1 MQLYRDYDGSPTG
14 ENLLPDFFFSQ
25 SSSMSVNNSFMTV
38 QDNFG
43 QVLTSPKGT
52 LSARTFSITGNVDAE
67 RCTNVE
73 ELRASLFNK
82 MYGRVLWLKVQD
94 DDKRI
99 FKVIL
104 DGNVNVTYN
113 IGYEIS
119 RVFTLSF
126 TLKAF
131 EGVSWGSEVIEEKV
145 DHRIF
150 IDTSNVFS
158 FDIYYKGDVP
168 VMPYISISFG
178 YQTFDL
184 VKKSY
189 KIDLIPFKI
198 KSTLGNTSFIYNRG
212 RELKLVEKVHINEPG
227 HFFFIKNGLAYIGP
241 HSTNGKLFKD
251 VHPNSLARP
260 LLLYPGNN
268 SIIVRSQSIEV
279 SPKILEWLETD
290 EGKQEKDKHYLVAT
304 IRYRPCYF

>member
-82 MYGRVLWLKVQD
+82 MYGKVLWLKLQEN
-94 DDKRI
+94 DKRI

-119 RVFTLSF
+119 RVFTFSF

-131 EGVSWGSEVIEEKV
+131 EGVSWGSEIITRKFFYKILVDEE
-145 DHRIF
+145 
-150 IDTSNVFS
+150 S
-158 FDIYYKGDVP
+158 FYCKINYKGDIP
-168 VMPYISISFG
+168 VIPYISISF
-178 YQTFDL
+178 
-184 VKKSY
+184 VY
-189 KIDLIPFKI
+189 KGEEQPNPDETDSQPFKI
-198 KSTLGNTSFIYNRG
+198 KSTSGNTCFIYNRD
-212 RELKLVEKVHINEPG
+212 RQLNLSEDLLIEKFDY
-227 HFFFIKNGLAYIGP
+227 FFFIKNGLAYIGK
-241 HSTNGKLFKD
+241 SSVYKYLFKG

-260 LLLYPGNN
+260 LLLYPGINRMLIRTQEFEL
-268 SIIVRSQSIEV
+268 SPEV
-279 SPKILEWLETD
+279 SDFLETD
-290 EGKQEKDKHYLVAT
+290 DGKKAKDKMNLLAT
-304 IRYRPCYF
+304 IKYRPCYF

>member
-1 MQLYRDYDGSPTG
+1 MQLYRNYDGSPTG

-82 MYGRVLWLKVQD
+82 MYGKVLWLKVQD

-131 EGVSWGSEVIEEKV
+131 EGVSWGNEVITLKCF
-145 DHRIF
+145 RSI
-150 IDTSNVFS
+150 ITKQPYFS
-158 FDIYYKGDVP
+158 YPFTYEGDVP
-168 VMPYISISFG
+168 IMPYISLSFV
-178 YQTFDL
+178 YRTAYEE
-184 VKKSY
+184 VSESES
-189 KIDLIPFKI
+189 IPFKI
-198 KSTLGNTSFIYNRG
+198 KSTTELNGATIIRNKNR
-212 RELKLVEKVHINEPG
+212 RLKLMEKVHINEPR
-227 HFFFIKNGLAYIGP
+227 HFFFIKNGLAYTGT
-241 HSTNGKLFKD
+241 HSTNGELFKD
-251 VHPNSLARP
+251 VHPNSLACP
-260 LLLYPGNN
+260 LLLYPGHNHIFIRKVAIELPQDVLNMIERN
-268 SIIVRSQSIEV
+268 SPQKYSYY
-279 SPKILEWLETD
+279 ILI
-290 EGKQEKDKHYLVAT
+290 T
-304 IRYRPCYF
+304 IKYRPCFF

>member
-1 MQLYRDYDGSPTG
+1 MQLYRDYNGSPAG
-14 ENLLPDFFFSQ
+14 ANLLPDFFFAQ

-52 LSARTFSITGNVDAE
+52 LSARTFSITGNVDAK

-73 ELRASLFNK
+73 ELRASLFDR
-82 MYGRVLWLKVQD
+82 MYGTVLWLKVQD

-131 EGVSWGSEVIEEKV
+131 EGVSWGSEVIEEKIY
-145 DHRIF
+145 HRIF
-150 IDTSNVFS
+150 IDTSNAIS

-168 VMPYISISFG
+168 VMPYISISF
-178 YQTFDL
+178 
-184 VKKSY
+184 VY
-189 KIDLIPFKI
+189 KGFSQENPNETESIPFKI
-198 KSTLGNTSFIYNRG
+198 KSTKELGGVTFICNKNR
-212 RELKLVEKVHINEPG
+212 RLKLMEKVHINELG
-227 HFFFIKNGLAYIGP
+227 HFFFIKNGLAYIGN
-241 HSTNGKLFKD
+241 HSSNGELFKD

-260 LLLYPGNN
+260 LLLYPGYN
-268 SIIVRSQSIEV
+268 SIFIRMNAIECSSELLDLV
-279 SPKILEWLETD
+279 EREPERKDYFNIL
-290 EGKQEKDKHYLVAT
+290 VT
-304 IRYRPCYF
+304 IRYRPCFF